1 MFAAFSVAGRIAL
14 DFNEDEIDFQL
25 YAVGGLLIVRS

>member
-1 MFAAFSVAGRIAL
+1 MGLIEG

-25 YAVGGLLIVRS
+25 IEENKDGINGQKGWPCS